1 MGRGASSWDVVAR
14 MDGSPDQ
21 GWFEVRRYPHAVT
34 MIREPHHREDVKSYL
49 IEGSRD
55 VAVLDTG
62 TGAGDFAGLVASLST
77 RRPRVLQTHADW
89 DHIGA
94 SYRFDDVLVHPAE
107 ADQLR
112 AGYAPDR
119 FAEEF
124 SRESV
129 DPSRLPRHFD
139 ASAGIPGC
147 APTGWLQH
155 GDRINLGERVLEIFH
170 TPGHSPGGVSFLD
183 RGARALFVGDLL
195 YLGPMLLFFP
205 GGDPSAFRE
214 SLHLAAEIA
223 ADVDTI
229 YPAHDSVPL
238 TPADVHAIRDSYE
251 SVWSGRAPDRHG
263 TLYGY
268 RAAIYEFGRFSFNMP
283 PGNWRA

>member
-1 MGRGASSWDVVAR
+1 MGEL
-14 MDGSPDQ
+14 PDQ
-21 GWFEVRRYPHAVT
+21 GWFEVRRFPHSVT

-62 TGAGDFAGLVASLST
+62 TGAGDFAGLVASLSS

-94 SYRFDDVLVHPAE
+94 SFRFDEVLVHPSEAE
-107 ADQLR
+107 TLR
-112 AGYAPDR
+112 AGYPADR
-119 FAEEF
+119 YVAEF
-124 SRESV
+124 LPESV
-129 DPSRLPRHFD
+129 DRGRLLSDFDPSF
-139 ASAGIPGC
+139 GIPGC

-155 GDRINLGERVLEIFH
+155 GDRIDLGERVLEFFH

-183 RGARALFVGDLL
+183 REARAFFVGDLL

-205 GGDPSAFRE
+205 GGDPAGFRE
-214 SLHLAAEIA
+214 SLRLAVEIVE
-223 ADVDTI
+223 DVDTI

-238 TPADVHAIRDSYE
+238 VPDDVRAIRDAYE
-251 SVWSGRAPDRHG
+251 LVWGGRPPDRHD

-268 RAAIYEFGRFSFNMP
+268 RSAIHDFERFSFCMP
-283 PGNWRA
+283 PGD